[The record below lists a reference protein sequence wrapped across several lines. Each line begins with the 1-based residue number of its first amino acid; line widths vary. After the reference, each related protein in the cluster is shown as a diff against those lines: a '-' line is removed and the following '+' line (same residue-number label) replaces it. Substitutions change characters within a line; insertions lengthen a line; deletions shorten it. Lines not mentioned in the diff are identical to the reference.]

1 MMLTRRQWL
10 LLGVLALLWG
20 LNWPMMKL
28 SLRELSPLAFR
39 AITMSGGTLTL
50 IAFFAW
56 RGVPLRV
63 SRADAIRLAWLAL
76 PNIIGWHLCS
86 IIGLTQLPAGRAV
99 ILAFTMPVWTVLIS
113 VLMFGERM
121 STRSWLAV
129 VAATAAIGLLAIN
142 ELTALSGRPIGVL
155 WLQGAALSWAL
166 GTVLMRRST
175 LSLPTEAVTVWMM
188 IYGSI
193 FFCVLAALV
202 EPLPAWREW
211 HAATWWSLV
220 YGVFLNFGYA
230 QIIWFTLARSLPTQ
244 ASAFSVMAVPVVGVA
259 SSAILVGEVPQATDW
274 LAALCIVVAIA
285 SATGQRANPPLRAAR
300 GDNAAP

>member
-1 MMLTRRQWL
+1 MTLTRRQWF
-10 LLGVLALLWG
+10 LLGALALLWG

-28 SLRELSPLAFR
+28 SLRELSPLLFR
-39 AITMSGGTLTL
+39 ALTMSCGTLTL

-63 SRADAIRLAWLAL
+63 SRADALRLAWLAL

-113 VLMFGERM
+113 VLFFGDRM

-129 VAATAAIGLLAIN
+129 VAAISAVGLLAAN
-142 ELTALSGRPIGVL
+142 ELTALVGRPIGVL
-155 WLQGAALSWAL
+155 WLQAAAASWAL

-175 LSLPTEAVTVWMM
+175 LALPTEAVTVWMM
-188 IYGSI
+188 VYGSC
-193 FFCVLAALV
+193 FFCAVAVLF
-202 EPLPAWREW
+202 EPMPDWRAWQ
-211 HAATWWSLV
+211 AATWWSLG

-230 QIIWFTLARSLPTQ
+230 QIIWFTLARALPAQ
-244 ASAFSVMAVPVVGVA
+244 ASAFSVMAVPVVGIA
-259 SSAILVGEVPQATDW
+259 TSAALIGEVPQATDW
-274 LAALCIVVAIA
+274 LAALFIALAIA
-285 SATGQRANPPLRAAR
+285 SATWRASPRSDNPPR
-300 GDNAAP
+300 